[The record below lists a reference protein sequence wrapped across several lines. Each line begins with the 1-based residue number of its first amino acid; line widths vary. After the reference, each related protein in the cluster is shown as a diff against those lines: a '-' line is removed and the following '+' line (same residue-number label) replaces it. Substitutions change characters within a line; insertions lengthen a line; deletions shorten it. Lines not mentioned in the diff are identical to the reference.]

1 MLRRAADIDNNLSD
15 SKYFTPEKMQTIK
28 ASVMNLKKTCKMTFI
43 RSRII
48 LGGWR
53 VSRNTI
59 TV

>member
-1 MLRRAADIDNNLSD
+1 MLRRAADIDNNLFR
-15 SKYFTPEKMQTIK
+15 SKYFTFENIQTIK

-43 RSRII
+43 RSQII

-53 VSRNTI
+53 VSRDTI

>member
-1 MLRRAADIDNNLSD
+1 MLRRAVDIDNNLFQ
-15 SKYFTPEKMQTIK
+15 SKYFTLENMQTIK

-43 RSRII
+43 RSQII

-53 VSRNTI
+53 VSRDTI